1 VNKLQALAGGQGK
14 DASDKEADE
23 QPPLIRR
30 AEVVALALVGL
41 LIIAVAAVLYV
52 GKAFFLPVATAFVI
66 GTMFAPAASFLA
78 KRGVPRALAAVLI
91 VFVSFGSLTAVIGL
105 IAAPLVAWINRLP
118 ELAVSLK
125 AKLQPYEHLTGVW
138 KQLHGVFGGKPTGQE
153 GQVQLPNIDWMQS
166 TLQFLSPTFTEI
178 LLFLVTLVLFI
189 ASWPSL
195 RRALVMTFS
204 QHDGRLRALKIINEI
219 ETSLGGYL
227 LVVTMINICVGIA
240 TGLICWAA
248 SMPNP
253 VGLGALAATLNF
265 FPIIGPIAMFAVLVA
280 VGAVS
285 FETLSAGMLGPAG
298 FVAMTFI
305 EGHFITPM
313 IIGRRLELNAL
324 AVFVALAFWTWLW
337 GPMGGF
343 LAGPLLI
350 VALVL
355 REHLLPTDEPRLP
368 T

>member
-1 VNKLQALAGGQGK
+1 VNKVHALAGGQVK
-14 DASDKEADE
+14 DASDKGTDE

-30 AEVVALALVGL
+30 AEVVAIALVGL
-41 LIIAVAAVLYV
+41 LVIAVAAVLYV
-52 GKAFFLPVATAFVI
+52 GKAFFLPVTTAFVI
-66 GTMFAPAASFLA
+66 GTMFAPAAGFLA
-78 KRGVPRALAAVLI
+78 KRGVPRALAAVMI
-91 VFVSFGSLTAVIGL
+91 VLVSFGSLTAVIGM
-105 IAAPLVAWINRLP
+105 IAAPVIAWLNRLP
-118 ELAVSLK
+118 ELAMSLK
-125 AKLQPYEHLTGVW
+125 AKLQAFDRITGVW
-138 KQLHGVFGGKPTGQE
+138 KQLHGVLGSDTGTE
-153 GQVQLPNIDWMQS
+153 SQVQLPKIDWVQS
-166 TLQFLSPTFTEI
+166 TLEFLSPTFTEI

-195 RRALVMTFS
+195 RRSLVMTFS
-204 QHDGRLRALKIINEI
+204 QHDGRLRALKILNEI

-227 LVVTMINICVGIA
+227 LMVTIINMCVGIA
-240 TGLICWAA
+240 TGLICWSA

-305 EGHFITPM
+305 EGHFITPA

-355 REHLLPTDEPRLP
+355 REHLVPSDEPRLP